1 MDKNMP
7 YLLAD
12 SSRMLRRAFNER
24 VRATG
29 VTSQQ
34 ARLLLQLERTPGQNQ
49 SYYAERL
56 EIEPITLCRMVDRME
71 EGGLI
76 ERRPDPRD
84 RRARLLRLT
93 KRSRAEIG
101 RIRAALA
108 GLIETMLDGLDEKE
122 QGQLAA
128 MLTRISSNLSDSLQ
142 ALAANG

>member
-1 MDKNMP
+1 MP

-128 MLTRISSNLSDSLQ
+128 MLTRISSNLSDSPQ

>member
-1 MDKNMP
+1 MP
-7 YLLAD
+7 YLLSD
-12 SSRMLRRAFNER
+12 SARMLRRAFNER

-34 ARLLLQLERTPGQNQ
+34 ARLLLQLDRNPGQNQ

-76 ERRPDPRD
+76 ERRADPRD

-93 KRSRAEIG
+93 KRSRGEID

-108 GLIETMLDGLDEKE
+108 GLIDTMLDGLDDTEKA
-122 QGQLAA
+122 QLAA
-128 MLTRISSNLSDSLQ
+128 MLTRISGNLSAPPRSL
-142 ALAANG
+142 AVNG

>member
-24 VRATG
+24 VRAMG
-29 VTSQQ
+29 ATSQQ
-34 ARLLLQLERTPGQNQ
+34 ARLLLQLGRTPGQNQ

-71 EGGLI
+71 EAGLV
-76 ERRPDPRD
+76 ERRADPRD
-84 RRARLLRLT
+84 RRARLLHLT
-93 KRSRAEIG
+93 KRSRGEIE

-108 GLIETMLDGLDEKE
+108 GLIETMLDGFDEAE
-122 QGQLAA
+122 QAQLAS
-128 MLTRISSNLSDSLQ
+128 MLTRISGNLSAAPK

>member
-128 MLTRISSNLSDSLQ
+128 MLTRISSNLSDSPQ

>member
-29 VTSQQ
+29 ATSQQ

-71 EGGLI
+71 EAGLI
-76 ERRPDPRD
+76 ERRADPRD

-93 KRSRAEIG
+93 RRSRGEID

-108 GLIETMLDGLDEKE
+108 GLIETMLDGLDEDE
-122 QGQLAA
+122 QAQLAS
-128 MLTRISSNLSDSLQ
+128 MLTRISSNLSAPAR
-142 ALAANG
+142 ALAVNG